1 MGIRQYRTVIPEGR
15 TLNEVSPLS
24 TPLSAQSKFQIQVQ
38 GGRVQTKLGT
48 ELNWANKDQN
58 FRKAKMLAV

>member
-38 GGRVQTKLGT
+38 GGRAQTKLGT